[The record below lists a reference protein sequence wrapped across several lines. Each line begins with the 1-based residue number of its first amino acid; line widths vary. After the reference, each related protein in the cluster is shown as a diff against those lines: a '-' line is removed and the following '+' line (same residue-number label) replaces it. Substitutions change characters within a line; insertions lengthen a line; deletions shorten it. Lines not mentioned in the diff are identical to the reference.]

1 MKVLRS
7 AALVILGI
15 AALDGILD
23 GIENIVARLTG
34 RESVDL
40 WPMLLSL
47 GLVVLVVDLLIEYR
61 ATILKCLRE
70 TGEWIQSKISGS

>member
-23 GIENIVARLTG
+23 GIENVVARLTG

-61 ATILKCLRE
+61 ATILKCFRE